1 LFNWDQ
7 LRGIGEIKVV
17 RLTILAPFIG
27 YLILFN
33 EQLIHFLNISNE
45 LLPAEYFRYF
55 WQDTSKTSEEL
66 ASSRLFLIYFGLFF
80 LGLGSILYGIA
91 CPHLLKRYG
100 SSSEYLRDELTFQ
113 TKFQVQRALDELK
126 ELKSKPTHLN
136 GLVSQFEQH
145 FEKIKS
151 NDNGEFSS
159 EFQELS
165 KDLMIEH
172 WKTQNVSH
180 RLARHSTFIAYFFGF
195 LIIAIP
201 SIETL
206 LAVSKAFWK

>member
-1 LFNWDQ
+1 
-7 LRGIGEIKVV
+7 
-17 RLTILAPFIG
+17 
-27 YLILFN
+27 
-33 EQLIHFLNISNE
+33 
-45 LLPAEYFRYF
+45 
-55 WQDTSKTSEEL
+55 
-66 ASSRLFLIYFGLFF
+66 LFF

>member
-1 LFNWDQ
+1 MFNWDQ
-7 LRGIGEIKVV
+7 LRGICEIKVV
-17 RLTILAPFIG
+17 RLTVFAPFIG

-33 EQLIHFLNISNE
+33 EQLTHLLNLSNE

-55 WQDTSKTSEEL
+55 WQDTSKTNEEL
-66 ASSRLFLIYFGLFF
+66 ASNRIFLIYFGLFF

-91 CPHLLKRYG
+91 CPHLLKKYG

-126 ELKSKPTHLN
+126 ELKSKPRHLDA
-136 GLVSQFEQH
+136 LVSQFEQH
-145 FEKIKS
+145 FEKIKGYES
-151 NDNGEFSS
+151 GEFST
-159 EFQELS
+159 EFQDLS

-180 RLARHSTFIAYFFGF
+180 PLARYSTFAAYLFGF
-195 LIIAIP
+195 LIIALP